1 MRVRCIVS
9 LDVHVLLGVR
19 PADSDL
25 QGSGGPESAGD
36 DSTWSLAELLTRV
49 IWYHIYLSTYIY
61 LSRSR
66 PQYEYQR

>member
-49 IWYHIYLSTYIY
+49 IWYHTIVAPAPST
-61 LSRSR
+61 STSDRAR
-66 PQYEYQR
+66 G